1 MLEPPLSRRTFEDR
15 TRRLIAGDTTMPD
28 SELAGWELGRDWL
41 AWRLTQ
47 GEVGAARRR
56 SPRLKMALSGHIAG
70 TGGAFTED
78 LGFHGLSLRPLRPP
92 RLGAG
97 DEASVRLTLAGRS
110 IYLLGKVVWLGQG
123 RLGVAL
129 GSAHPSDERALQAAV
144 CSGYL
149 DRFPD
154 EGQARP

>member
-1 MLEPPLSRRTFEDR
+1 MLRQPLSRRDFEER
-15 TRRLIAGDTTMPD
+15 TRRIIAGDATLAE

-56 SPRLKMALSGHIAG
+56 SPRLKLSLSGHIAG
-70 TGGAFTED
+70 TGGALTED

-92 RLGAG
+92 RIAEG
-97 DEASVRLTLAGRS
+97 DEASVRITLAGRS
-110 IYLLGKVVWLGQG
+110 IYLLGKVVWLAEG
-123 RLGVAL
+123 RVGVAL

-144 CSGYL
+144 CSGFL
-149 DRFPD
+149 DRFSD
-154 EGQARP
+154 ESRS

>member
-1 MLEPPLSRRTFEDR
+1 MLHQPIGRRAFEER
-15 TRRLIAGDTTMPD
+15 TRRLMAGDTTLAE

-47 GEVGAARRR
+47 GEVGGARRR
-56 SPRLKMALSGHIAG
+56 SPRLKLSLSGHIAG

-92 RLGAG
+92 RLGEG

-129 GSAHPSDERALQAAV
+129 GSAHPRDERALQAAV

-154 EGQARP
+154 EARS